1 MQRSAHTQ
9 SATTATTVSN
19 ATALDAT
26 RSESPTGF
34 RQSVIDLALNAFL
47 LLGLYVAYALVR
59 QVTADDWAT
68 AHLNADRLLDFQ
80 RAIGLPSEA
89 DLQRS
94 FFLDKPLLVRAANM
108 FYMWAHF
115 PVTAAFMVWVWLRH
129 RSRFGAVRNTLIML
143 TAGGLVLHLV
153 FPLAPPR
160 MKPSFGFVD
169 TGVKFGPSPYDLGAA
184 EAANQLAAMPSLHV
198 GWAVLVALSVV
209 ALSRHRLRYLIGLHP
224 ILTTTVV
231 VLTAN
236 HYWTDAIIAIVLVTA
251 SWLYTAKVSAIST
264 FTTPPPPGPYSVP
277 RLYAPIEA
285 GTADD
290 GSIDLRD
297 EPITATR

>member
-1 MQRSAHTQ
+1 M
-9 SATTATTVSN
+9 
-19 ATALDAT
+19 
-26 RSESPTGF
+26 
-34 RQSVIDLALNAFL
+34 DLALNAFL
-47 LLGLYVAYALVR
+47 LLGLYFAYALVR
-59 QVTADDWAT
+59 RVTADDWAT

-129 RSRFGAVRNTLIML
+129 RSRFAAVRNTLIML
-143 TAGGLVLHLV
+143 TAGGLILHLV

-169 TGVKFGPSPYDLGAA
+169 TGVIFGPNPYDLGAA

-209 ALSRHRLRYLIGLHP
+209 ALSRNRFRYLVVLHP
-224 ILTTTVV
+224 LLTTTVV

-236 HYWTDAIIAIVLVTA
+236 HYWTDAIIAFVLVTA

-264 FTTPPPPGPYSVP
+264 FATPPPPGPYSVP
-277 RLYAPIEA
+277 RIYAPIDPA
-285 GTADD
+285 SGADEE
-290 GSIDLRD
+290 IVDLRD
-297 EPITATR
+297 EPVTSNR